1 MKFRLKDY
9 SSPFAIWRFHRL
21 MARAPF
27 WGAAE
32 LDAWARARRREV
44 VNEAFAHVPHYR
56 KSLTEAG
63 VRLDRLDHD
72 EEWRR
77 IPRIDKKMIQA
88 NSPDFC
94 SSTASSDAVWARTSG
109 STGMPLKILLDR
121 NINAAAFALFW
132 RAWSTGGYWNLG
144 QRHAVLKG
152 PLDSGL
158 LRVNRKIRA
167 LEIVSTRINDQTVEQ
182 VAQALRDY
190 RPKFVRCYPSAMF
203 LFCHLLEERGIK
215 LHVPMVITGS
225 ETLSDYQRTKIESV
239 LGTRIINHY
248 THWERSGSILECE
261 QGKLHAQED
270 YGHHELLDAEGNP
283 VGPGQEGEITVTG
296 LHNRAMPLIRYRTG
310 DIGVWGTGTCSCGRS
325 FPIIDRIQGRAVDTL
340 IRKDG
345 VLVPG
350 RAVTN
355 VVSRELQDARYVQ
368 MVQKKAGELIVKI
381 VPAANF
387 SEMTTKG
394 IVRDVQ
400 GLLDQQM
407 DVQVE
412 ITTLENLI
420 RNPQGKLREYV
431 NLMSEEDRAAATK
444 SRQNR
449 PASQSRA

>member
-1 MKFRLKDY
+1 
-9 SSPFAIWRFHRL
+9 
-21 MARAPF
+21 
-27 WGAAE
+27 
-32 LDAWARARRREV
+32 
-44 VNEAFAHVPHYR
+44 
-56 KSLTEAG
+56 
-63 VRLDRLDHD
+63 
-72 EEWRR
+72 
-77 IPRIDKKMIQA
+77 
-88 NSPDFC
+88 
-94 SSTASSDAVWARTSG
+94 
-109 STGMPLKILLDR
+109 
-121 NINAAAFALFW
+121 
-132 RAWSTGGYWNLG
+132 
-144 QRHAVLKG
+144 
-152 PLDSGL
+152 
-158 LRVNRKIRA
+158 
-167 LEIVSTRINDQTVEQ
+167 
-182 VAQALRDY
+182 
-190 RPKFVRCYPSAMF
+190 
-203 LFCHLLEERGIK
+203 LEERGIK
-215 LHVPMVITGS
+215 LHIPMVITGS

-261 QGKLHAQED
+261 QRKLHAQED

-283 VGPGQEGEITVTG
+283 VGPGEEGEITVTG

-310 DIGVWGTGTCSCGRS
+310 DIGVWGTGTCSCGRT

-387 SEMTTKG
+387 TEMTTKG

-431 NLMSEEDRAAATK
+431 NLMSEADRAAATK
-444 SRQNR
+444 SRQVR
-449 PASQSRA
+449 PAASQSRA